1 MKQIK
6 IGTCIPGDKVETW
19 LPHFIKAGFETISIN
34 FHMTLNGTDLVKL
47 SQRVKEI
54 IGDSG
59 VEVTTLGLYCNPI
72 QRESDKEALEYCLE
86 CAPLFGASTV
96 STFAGAYEGKPV
108 PEAIPKFGEVFRD
121 LTKKAADKNLNM
133 AIENCT
139 MGGTWD
145 HATCNIGFNPKAW
158 KLMFQE
164 VTAEN
169 FGLEWE
175 PTHQM
180 VQLIDPVAQLRE
192 WVPKIV
198 HMHGK
203 DATIDWDGVRRY
215 GVLGASEF
223 VYHRTPGF
231 GDTNW
236 RDIFTILHQNG
247 YEGDICIEGYHDPV
261 YRDDWEM
268 TGQLHALH
276 YLKWCRGGDFT
287 PNPWDAPRE

>member
-6 IGTCIPGDKVETW
+6 IGTCIPGDKVESW

-145 HATCNIGFNPKAW
+145 HATCNIGFNPRAW

-164 VTAEN
+164 VPAEN

>member
-86 CAPLFGASTV
+86 CAPLFGATIV

-108 PEAIPKFGEVFRD
+108 LEAIPKFGEVFRD

-145 HATCNIGFNPKAW
+145 HATCNIGFNPRAW

-164 VTAEN
+164 VPAEN

>member
-86 CAPLFGASTV
+86 CAPLFGATIV

-108 PEAIPKFGEVFRD
+108 LEAIPKFGEVFRD

-139 MGGTWD
+139 MGGTWE

-158 KLMFQE
+158 KRMFQE
-164 VTAEN
+164 VPAEN

>member
-145 HATCNIGFNPKAW
+145 HATCNIGFNPRAW

>member
-145 HATCNIGFNPKAW
+145 HATCNIGFNPRAW

-164 VTAEN
+164 VPAEN

-203 DATIDWDGVRRY
+203 DATINWDGVRRY

>member
-145 HATCNIGFNPKAW
+145 HATCNIGFNPRAW

-236 RDIFTILHQNG
+236 RDIFTILHQNV

>member
-145 HATCNIGFNPKAW
+145 HATCNIGFNPRAW
-158 KLMFQE
+158 KPMFQE
-164 VTAEN
+164 VPAEN

>member
-72 QRESDKEALEYCLE
+72 QRELDKEALEYCLE

-145 HATCNIGFNPKAW
+145 HATCNIGFNPRAW

>member
-158 KLMFQE
+158 KRMFQE
-164 VTAEN
+164 VPAEN

>member
-6 IGTCIPGDKVETW
+6 IGTCIPGDKVESW

-145 HATCNIGFNPKAW
+145 HATCNIGFNPRAW